1 MTVLAVEGSFA
12 SVIGGA
18 PAAAVV
24 FAGEVNRR
32 TSTDSRVADLEAR
45 LAETAGAEHAELTA
59 KLHEVRTSVR
69 AEKLA
74 DVAAEFDR
82 VHSVH
87 RAVEVGSV
95 DAVVSAA
102 ELRPRII
109 EAIAARATPR

>member
-1 MTVLAVEGSFA
+1 MR
-12 SVIGGA
+12 
-18 PAAAVV
+18 AA
-24 FAGEVNRR
+24 
-32 TSTDSRVADLEAR
+32 
-45 LAETAGAEHAELTA
+45 
-59 KLHEVRTSVR
+59 VR

-74 DVAAEFDR
+74 EVAAEFDR

-109 EAIAARATPR
+109 EVISRAGRVLERRSSHRRSAGLLR

>member
-1 MTVLAVEGSFA
+1 
-12 SVIGGA
+12 
-18 PAAAVV
+18 
-24 FAGEVNRR
+24 
-32 TSTDSRVADLEAR
+32 
-45 LAETAGAEHAELTA
+45 
-59 KLHEVRTSVR
+59 VRTSVR

>member
-1 MTVLAVEGSFA
+1 
-12 SVIGGA
+12 
-18 PAAAVV
+18 
-24 FAGEVNRR
+24 
-32 TSTDSRVADLEAR
+32 
-45 LAETAGAEHAELTA
+45 
-59 KLHEVRTSVR
+59 VRASVR

-74 DVAAEFDR
+74 DVATEFDR

-109 EAIAARATPR
+109 EAIRRRG